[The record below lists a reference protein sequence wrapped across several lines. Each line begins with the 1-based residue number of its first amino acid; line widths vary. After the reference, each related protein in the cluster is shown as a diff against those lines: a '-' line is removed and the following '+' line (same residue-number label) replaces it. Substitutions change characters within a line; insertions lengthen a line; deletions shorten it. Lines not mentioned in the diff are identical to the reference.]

1 MKVLVA
7 YDTYYGNT
15 RLVAEAIA
23 DEFKSAGFEAEIRN
37 LKEDF
42 QSPPQGDILVIGTPI
57 RMAHVPRPAKRFVK
71 RLDKESWKGKPII
84 TFTTIG
90 PIKENPT
97 EKERETTQ
105 KWGYNPGLKF
115 KELVK
120 SRGFS
125 AIEPVLYVEVKDL
138 KGPLVDTGIERARR
152 YVREFLKTLA
162 R

>member
-37 LKEDF
+37 LKEGF

-97 EKERETTQ
+97 EKEQQNTPLSRLKARSSRPWIARVLTTSLST
-105 KWGYNPGLKF
+105 KPFRSWCT
-115 KELVK
+115 
-120 SRGFS
+120 
-125 AIEPVLYVEVKDL
+125 AIPRK
-138 KGPLVDTGIERARR
+138 K
-152 YVREFLKTLA
+152 
-162 R
+162 